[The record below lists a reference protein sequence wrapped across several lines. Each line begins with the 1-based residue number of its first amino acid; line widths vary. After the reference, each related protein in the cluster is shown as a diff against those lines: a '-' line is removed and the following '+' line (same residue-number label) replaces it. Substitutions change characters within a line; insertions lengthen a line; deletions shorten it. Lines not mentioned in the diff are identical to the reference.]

1 MLGAC
6 NAVRKLI
13 LPIMSKREE
22 YRSKEDMACTYKY
35 IEFIRFLNYMYK
47 SNQDLFWCLTLDE
60 ERGNNNDREEW
71 AILIVI

>member
-22 YRSKEDMACTYKY
+22 YGPKENMACTY
-35 IEFIRFLNYMYK
+35 M
-47 SNQDLFWCLTLDE
+47 
-60 ERGNNNDREEW
+60 
-71 AILIVI
+71 